1 MFVFFF
7 DHLRCDSK
15 AQKILNALGFPEK
28 CAAVIRPDRLMGQS
42 AGCLPPVF
50 TAVKNNTERERS
62 SEDFCRIRKLN
73 TIQRIS
79 SNISTFN

>member
-50 TAVKNNTERERS
+50 TAV
-62 SEDFCRIRKLN
+62 
-73 TIQRIS
+73 
-79 SNISTFN
+79 